1 MGRSKNVGGVQ
12 VRDGVRE
19 GKEQRQ
25 PRLQVKD
32 VTTGLLVLSQH
43 LGLVNNKPQ

>member
-1 MGRSKNVGGVQ
+1 MGSKNVGGVQ
-12 VRDGVRE
+12 VRGPVRE

-32 VTTGLLVLSQH
+32 VATGLLVLSPH
-43 LGLVNNKPQ
+43 LGLVNNEPQ